1 MITYAEMKAALVRA
15 VSERGYDFVYPEE
28 WKGEEE
34 GCLYRL
40 PDGSPACIIGLAMS
54 YLKPDAVLE
63 EGRPARF
70 SLRNYCEPRAIDLA
84 VQVQWRQDTRHSWG
98 VALGQSLADLG
109 DSWTEYEP

>member
-54 YLKPDAVLE
+54 YLKPDAVLK

-84 VQVQWRQDTRHSWG
+84 MQVQCRQDTRRSWG
-98 VALGQSLADLG
+98 AALKEALETQG
-109 DSWTEYEP
+109 EP